1 MDDGAGSDGSAR
13 LIAPAPPI
21 RSEHAKVVAADRRQ
35 VARRHDRDS
44 RECLELDPALGERRA
59 QPPLALLRV
68 GADVL
73 AHEDRTRIRLE
84 REPDGLADDVPAPDD
99 DCPAPRP
106 QRRAQIAERV
116 EQEGDAVRR
125 SEGREHRIVQDEE
138 GNDPLRPFHGRGERR
153 LVVQAQV
160 AREQHHHRPAFAH
173 LDKG

>member
-1 MDDGAGSDGSAR
+1 MDDGAGRTSRRGCS
-13 LIAPAPPI
+13 
-21 RSEHAKVVAADRRQ
+21 HQRRQ
-35 VARRHDRDS
+35 YGVNTRKWSPPTGARSPGGDDRDA
-44 RECLELDPALGERRA
+44 RECLELDPRAGSAA

-125 SEGREHRIVQDEE
+125 SEGREHRIVQDEK